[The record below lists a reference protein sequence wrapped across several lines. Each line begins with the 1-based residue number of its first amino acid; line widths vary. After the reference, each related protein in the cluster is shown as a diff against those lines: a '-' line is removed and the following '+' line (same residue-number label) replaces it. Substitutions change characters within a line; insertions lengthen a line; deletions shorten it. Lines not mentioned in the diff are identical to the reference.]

1 MDIEH
6 LVRWLLVSLG
16 LLTGVGLLL
25 VRIDPDRLREKAHTN
40 PGLALYRFRL
50 FRYGV
55 AAAAFIIAAVAFLAL
70 PH

>member
-1 MDIEH
+1 MDIEQ
-6 LVRWLLVSLG
+6 LVCWLFVGLG

-25 VRIDPDRLREKAHTN
+25 VRIDPNQLREKARTS
-40 PGLALYRFRL
+40 PGLALYRFRG

-55 AAAAFIIAAVAFLAL
+55 AAAGFIIAAVAFLAL